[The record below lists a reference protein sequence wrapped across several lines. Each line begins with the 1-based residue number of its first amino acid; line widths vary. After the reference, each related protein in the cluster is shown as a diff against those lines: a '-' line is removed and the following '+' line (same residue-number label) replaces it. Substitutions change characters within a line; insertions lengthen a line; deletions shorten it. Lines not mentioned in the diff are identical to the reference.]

1 MAQQIMGA
9 LFQEGTS
16 QTRPPYFNGKHFSH
30 WKVRMEKFIQSYD
43 VKVLRVIK
51 LGDISI
57 PTSKN
62 SDDGQSSTTPSLE
75 NYTNEQMEVIQ
86 INSKA
91 KKMYYTKL
99 LVVNDMKRYNVVKLL
114 RKCGTNW
121 KLPMK
126 EGETIES
133 MFAQLSK
140 IIGELKASGKTYPQI
155 EHIRRVLRSLPSQW
169 NAKVVAL
176 ECMNLNT
183 ITYEEVKKTPRR
195 KLWLSKPNQEDKGEE
210 KRGEDEI
217 ALITGSVME
226 LFGKSRNNRRGRNSG

>member
-75 NYTNEQMEVIQ
+75 NYTNEQMEE
-86 INSKA
+86 
-91 KKMYYTKL
+91 MWDKL
-99 LVVNDMKRYNVVKLL
+99 EVTYEVYKYELFQ
-114 RKCGTNW
+114 
-121 KLPMK
+121 MK